1 MSNTEKKTF
10 QHQHDYFEF
19 IDTVHDHV
27 KIEDFGEYVKLS
39 DEWYN
44 LATQTDFI
52 LNIGKEITDP
62 AVLESLEKTYTR
74 INGIKKELM
83 KIKRR

>member
-44 LATQTDFI
+44 LATHLLLHLLKIISRTSYLLI
-52 LNIGKEITDP
+52 KELD
-62 AVLESLEKTYTR
+62 AVLMALY
-74 INGIKKELM
+74 LV
-83 KIKRR
+83 

>member
-1 MSNTEKKTF
+1 MDNTNKKVF
-10 QHQHDYFEF
+10 QYQKDYFEF

-52 LNIGKEITDP
+52 LNTGKEITDP
-62 AVLESLEKTYTR
+62 AVLESLEKTYVR
-74 INGIKKELM
+74 IREIKKELT

>member
-27 KIEDFGEYVKLS
+27 KIEDFGEYIKLS

-52 LNIGKEITDP
+52 LNTGREITDP

-74 INGIKKELM
+74 IKEIKKELTV
-83 KIKRR
+83 IKRK